1 LYGGDYN
8 NQIRFA
14 APPDTLGYSQARVR
28 AGPLQAGFYKVRFTL
43 NDAVGRSVMYTHAGR
58 MLGGNSSFAHFG
70 TYRETEGEI
79 ITEIKT
85 LRHHTDPDY
94 RPLAG
99 TDEATLALRG
109 RAEGDHVH
117 FEGGLK
123 ELPGSVFR
131 ALMTPIDDEITPAV
145 GSVGEGGIVNGLY
158 SVRIRMLD
166 GIDGGLTGVMLLD
179 DGRILGGDAFF
190 YYIGS
195 YSSTN
200 GRWRG
205 QILHQ
210 EHTPAKGAY
219 SIFGGHEVGIG
230 FSGSCDDDGARLEAT
245 ALVGKRSLR
254 LTADLKLVRRA

>member
-1 LYGGDYN
+1 M
-8 NQIRFA
+8 
-14 APPDTLGYSQARVR
+14 
-28 AGPLQAGFYKVRFTL
+28 AGAWSLLEGFYKVLFTL
-43 NDAVGRSVMYTHAGR
+43 DDAVGRSVMYTHAGS
-58 MLGGNSSFAHFG
+58 MLGGNSSFAHVG
-70 TYRETEGEI
+70 SYRETDGEI
-79 ITEIKT
+79 ITEIRT

-99 TDEATLALRG
+99 TNEATLALRG

-131 ALMTPIDDEITPAV
+131 AVMTPIDEEIAPAM
-145 GSVGEGGIVNGLY
+145 GRVGEGGVVNGLY

-166 GIDGGLTGVMLLD
+166 GVDGGLTGVMLLN
-179 DGRILGGDAFF
+179 DGCILGGDAYF

-200 GRWRG
+200 GRWKG

-210 EHTPAKGAY
+210 EHTPAKGPY
-219 SIFGGHEVGIG
+219 LIFGGHEVGIG
-230 FSGSCDDDGARLEAT
+230 FSGSCDDQSARLEAT